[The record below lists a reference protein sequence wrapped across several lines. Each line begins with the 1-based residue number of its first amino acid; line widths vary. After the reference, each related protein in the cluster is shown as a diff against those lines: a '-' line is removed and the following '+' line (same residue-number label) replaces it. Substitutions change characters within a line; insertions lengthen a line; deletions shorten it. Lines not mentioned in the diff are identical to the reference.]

1 MTDWLQS
8 AKPRQSRLIGTL
20 ACNFTCR
27 ANPLAVGVKPQAD
40 QQLRCCVVAASVAFN
55 GRDPGMIQTQIHA
68 PYQVPDR
75 AGTVVLIDQSLDVKG
90 VQKQLRTVDRS

>member
-1 MTDWLQS
+1 
-8 AKPRQSRLIGTL
+8 
-20 ACNFTCR
+20 
-27 ANPLAVGVKPQAD
+27 
-40 QQLRCCVVAASVAFN
+40 VVAASVAFN